1 MAICAYCKK
10 EFIPKK
16 RSAGKY
22 CSIECCRADFKEN
35 GRPDPRSHKEAVC
48 DWCGKVYQPK
58 KWDTKSEH
66 HYCSNKCQ
74 WQSMRR
80 HPDVICP
87 ICKKKFQASD
97 DRKKYCSW
105 DCMYKAKH
113 KYASESERKRAYKA
127 RWKERHKDELEDKA
141 AALAAAREAAREA
154 KRAERERQKL
164 EAKRQKQLAKMHECP
179 ICGTVTTRPK
189 FCCKACANKAENRK
203 REIKRRHK
211 LRENGKVDYSIS
223 LEALILRD
231 KNVCHI
237 CKGQCDLSDCRTV
250 DGTFIA
256 GNLYPSIDHVLAVA
270 NGGTHQWSNVKLAHR
285 ICNSNKNAELT
296 HETESGQLRLWV

>member
-1 MAICAYCKK
+1 MAICTYCKK

-16 RSAGKY
+16 RTAGKY
-22 CSIECCRADFKEN
+22 CSRECMYADHREN
-35 GRPDPRSHKEAVC
+35 GRPDPRSHKDAVC

-58 KWDTKSEH
+58 TWKTKSEH
-66 HYCSNKCQ
+66 HYCSSECQ
-74 WQSMRR
+74 HNALRG
-80 HPDVICP
+80 HGTELVTCP
-87 ICKKKFQASD
+87 ICKKQFMPNCDKS
-97 DRKKYCSW
+97 KYCSW
-105 DCMYKAKH
+105 ECMHKAKR
-113 KYASESERKRAYKA
+113 KYASKSERKRAEKA
-127 RWKERHKDELEDKA
+127 RWKERHKDELEAKA
-141 AALAAAREAAREA
+141 TAREAEH
-154 KRAERERQKL
+154 AERERQKL

-179 ICGTVTTRPK
+179 ICGTATSRPK

-203 REIKRRHK
+203 CEIRRRHK

-296 HETESGQLRLWV
+296 HETESGQLRFWV

>member
-1 MAICAYCKK
+1 MAICTYCKK
-10 EFIPKK
+10 EFVPCKK
-16 RSAGKY
+16 GKGKY
-22 CSIECCRADFKEN
+22 CSRECSYADHREN
-35 GRPDPRSHKEAVC
+35 GRPELRKHKDIVC
-48 DWCGKVYQPK
+48 DCCGKVYTPK
-58 KWDTKSEH
+58 KFKKQYDK
-66 HYCSNKCQ
+66 HYCSLECQ
-74 WQSMRR
+74 RKALGK
-80 HPDVICP
+80 HGTAICP
-87 ICKKKFQASD
+87 ICKKEFQASD

-105 DCMYKAKH
+105 ECAHEGLRRYSSK
-113 KYASESERKRAYKA
+113 SERKAAEKA
-127 RWKERHKDELEDKA
+127 RWKERHKDELE
-141 AALAAAREAAREA
+141 A
-154 KRAERERQKL
+154 KTAVKEAERVEREHKKQ

-179 ICGTVTTRPK
+179 ICGTATSRPK

-237 CKGQCDLSDCRTV
+237 CKGQCDLSDCKTV

-270 NGGTHQWSNVKLAHR
+270 NGGTHQWNNVKLAHR
-285 ICNSNKNAELT
+285 ICNSGKSAEIA
-296 HETESGQLRLWV
+296 HETFGGQMKLWY